1 VLCALAVL
9 TAQTLNYTKMKISRK
24 TKKELKKQILS
35 NIDSAW
41 KSKELIIDK
50 VEKFSRYATRNA
62 TYKGLTVTSY
72 RLG

>member
-1 VLCALAVL
+1 
-9 TAQTLNYTKMKISRK
+9 MKISRK

-41 KSKELIIDK
+41 KSKDLIIDK
-50 VEKFSRYATRNA
+50 VERFSRYTTRNA
-62 TYKGLTVTSY
+62 TYKGLTVTAY

>member
-1 VLCALAVL
+1 
-9 TAQTLNYTKMKISRK
+9 MKISRK
-24 TKKELKKQILS
+24 VKKELKKQILS

-50 VEKFSRYATRNA
+50 VERFSRHAKRNA